1 MNADRT
7 IRSFL
12 AIGIPGE
19 ILGEIGRL
27 QERLKREIQ
36 GDIRWVRPDGIHL
49 TLKFFGDIPEGAV
62 SDISAVV
69 EKAVAGH
76 DPLDLSVSGA
86 GVFPDLRRPRVLWL
100 GMTGDV
106 ERLLTLQTTLERD
119 LQRIGFPREE
129 RPFRPHLTLAR
140 IRSQRALTG
149 LGRALEKRGGCEA
162 GRFVAAGLSL
172 LKSDLTPQGA
182 IYTKLREFPF
192 AGR

>member
-1 MNADRT
+1 MNADRM

-140 IRSQRALTG
+140 IRSQRDMTG

-162 GRFVAAGLSL
+162 GRFVAAGLGL

>member
-12 AIGIPGE
+12 AIGIPEE

-27 QERLKREIQ
+27 QERLRREIQ
-36 GDIRWVRPDGIHL
+36 GDVRWVRPEGIHL

-69 EKAVAGH
+69 EKAAAGH
-76 DPLDLSVSGA
+76 EPLDLSVSGA

-106 ERLLTLQTTLERD
+106 ERLLTLQTTLERE

-140 IRSQRALTG
+140 IRSPQGLTG

-162 GRFVAAGLSL
+162 GRFVAAGISL
-172 LKSDLTPQGA
+172 LKSDLTPRGA
-182 IYTKLREFPF
+182 IYTKLMEFSF

>member
-1 MNADRT
+1 M

-12 AIGIPGE
+12 AIGIPEE

-27 QERLKREIQ
+27 QERLKREIR
-36 GDIRWVRPDGIHL
+36 GDIRWVRPEGIHL

-62 SDISAVV
+62 SDISPVV
-69 EKAVAGH
+69 EKAAAGH
-76 DPLDLSVSGA
+76 DPPGLSVSGT

-106 ERLLTLQTTLERD
+106 ERLLTLQTALERD

-140 IRSQRALTG
+140 IRSQQGLTG
-149 LGRALEKRGGCEA
+149 LGRALEKRGDCEA

-172 LKSDLTPQGA
+172 FKSDLTPQGA

-192 AGR
+192 TGR